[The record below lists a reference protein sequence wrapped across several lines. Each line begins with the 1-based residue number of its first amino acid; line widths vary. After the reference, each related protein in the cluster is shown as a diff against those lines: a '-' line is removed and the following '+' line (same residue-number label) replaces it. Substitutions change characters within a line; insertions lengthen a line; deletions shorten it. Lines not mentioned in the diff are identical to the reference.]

1 MFSAY
6 LEDFRDIKII
16 INSDITLDKNNL
28 YALYNNKEV
37 KLFVIN
43 EENFENSRHIYLR
56 SEEDIEPMYDTFIK
70 NGEFKSRLLLG
81 KITIINDHKIP

>member
-28 YALYNNKEV
+28 YALCNNKEI
-37 KLFVIN
+37 KLFIIN
-43 EENFENSRHIYLR
+43 EENIGDTRHIYLR
-56 SEEDIEPMYDTFIK
+56 CEEDIEPMYDTFIK
-70 NGEFKSRLLLG
+70 NGL
-81 KITIINDHKIP
+81 